1 MKLIDNATD
10 IRIPKGSVVIMT
22 GLQGAVK
29 TFFTEIFF
37 DKENVICNDKIFWEQ
52 FKKSGKKDM
61 IAQEDYQ
68 DIYDRACDVVF
79 KKIEKYSKEKSY
91 TVIDSIVYSF
101 EGRMNCLRKM
111 KKMFSN
117 IILIVIN
124 PEFDTVYKQFQ
135 ERESAVRNSKEQ
147 VGITMPD
154 WMMMFANKYVLDEQI
169 KNGLIGYKTDI
180 TYIVRDMDNVKVS
193 IETK

>member
-22 GLQGAVK
+22 GLQGAGK

-37 DKENVICNDKIFWEQ
+37 DKENVICNYKIFWEQ

-91 TVIDSIVYSF
+91 TVIDSATYSF
-101 EGRMNCLRKM
+101 NERMECLRRLKM
-111 KKMFSN
+111 LFKN

-124 PEFDTVYKQFQ
+124 PNFDVIYKQFQ
-135 ERESAVRNSKEQ
+135 EREKSVSSFKERI
-147 VGITMPD
+147 GLTIPD
-154 WMMMFANKYVLDEQI
+154 RLMMFANKYVLDEQI
-169 KNGLIGYKTDI
+169 KEGSIGYKTNV
-180 TYIVRDMDNVKVS
+180 TYIVRNMNNVRVY
-193 IETK
+193 IED